1 MKEKNVIP
9 LPSRALSQEIKIQFT
24 TSDFPGNTLI
34 SCGYTLKAFPRKV
47 ESYYQ
52 DIRENVMKTI
62 SKKKKS
68 FEHIREKHHHR
79 QQDPFHFV
87 EIILEYDLQGCSD
100 LKTNLKCNFFPES
113 GIRLCGGVQPDTQRR
128 TPPQNLMHFFCS
140 VWVGFGPC
148 QNVVYCEYKSRSLLS
163 SYFLCLQLSS

>member
-24 TSDFPGNTLI
+24 TSNFPGNTLI

-52 DIRENVMKTI
+52 HIRENVMKTI
-62 SKKKKS
+62 SKKKQS

-113 GIRLCGGVQPDTQRR
+113 GIRFWRGCPAWYQGGRSCATAR
-128 TPPQNLMHFFCS
+128 PPISTSAGAPALAGSPSIRAFVAKTVLM
-140 VWVGFGPC
+140 
-148 QNVVYCEYKSRSLLS
+148 RITR
-163 SYFLCLQLSS
+163 